1 MQPADERSALWH
13 ALGAVALWSTVATA
27 FKLGLDH
34 LGPLQLVW
42 AGTLVSALLFAAL
55 ASWRRAWCWQWRVWR
70 TAAAFGVVNPVL
82 YYLVLFG
89 AYDRLPA
96 QVAQPLN
103 LTWTIALALLAVPL
117 LRQRLSLRALIG
129 IAVSYGGVLVLLAW
143 AGDAAGGGRA
153 DWTGN
158 LDPVGIVLAL
168 GSTLLWAGYWLM
180 GARIALAPLTL
191 MASSF
196 VVAAPLLTLLVLLG
210 PGLPAPSWTHLGFGL
225 WVGLVEMGVAFLLWQ
240 RALGLSRHAAR
251 LGQVALLTPFVS
263 LLFIHTVLGEA
274 LRPGTLP
281 GLVIIVIGLLLTP
294 APRLSER
301 RVSADDA
308 VPPDTADERSSAG
321 P

>member
-27 FKLGLDH
+27 FKLGLRD
-34 LGPLQLVW
+34 LTPLQLLW

-55 ASWRRAWCWQWRVWR
+55 ASWRRAWQWRRR
-70 TAAAFGVVNPVL
+70 TWLVAALFGTLNPVL

-117 LRQRLSLRALIG
+117 LRQRLGLRALAG
-129 IAVSYGGVLVLLAW
+129 IAVSYAGVLVLLGW
-143 AGDAAGGGRA
+143 DGGSGGDC
-153 DWTGN
+153 TGD
-158 LDPVGIVLAL
+158 LDPVGIALAL
-168 GSTLLWAGYWLM
+168 GSTLLWAGYWLL
-180 GARIALAPLTL
+180 GTRTAQAPLTL

-196 VVAAPLLTLLVLLG
+196 AVAAPLLTVLVLLG
-210 PGLPAPSWTHLGFGL
+210 PGLPAPSGSLLGFGL

-240 RALGLSRHAAR
+240 RALALTRHAAR
-251 LGQVALLTPFVS
+251 LGQVALLTPFAS
-263 LLFIHTVLGEA
+263 LLFIHTVVGEA

-281 GLVIIVIGLLLTP
+281 GLVIIVVGLLLTP
-294 APRLSER
+294 APRLAAGTAG
-301 RVSADDA
+301 SAARGDGPRA
-308 VPPDTADERSSAG
+308 AAG